1 MKVPG
6 VLLAPTSGWTT
17 SADVIVIGS
26 GVAGLTSALRVRA
39 QGRSVLLVTKATVD
53 EGSTRWAQGGIA
65 AALAD
70 DDSPEEHLR
79 DTLEAGGGLCNEQ
92 AVRILVTEGPDAV
105 RELIAWGARFDTD
118 PTGSIALT
126 REGGHH
132 RNRIAHAGGDAT
144 GAEVSRALV
153 EAVSADRGIEV
164 VENALVLDLLKDHRG
179 ACAGVTLHVIGPG
192 RRDGVGAALAPA
204 VVLATGGFGQVFGQT
219 TNPYVSTG
227 DGVALAMRA
236 GAAVADVEFV
246 QFHPTVLWLGPLAQ
260 GQQPLV
266 SEAVR
271 GEGAVLVDDSGE
283 RFMVGEHPMADLA
296 PRDVVAKAIRR
307 RMRETGAAHVWLDG
321 RQLGADLWVHRFPTI
336 LASCRLRGIDPVT
349 DLIPVAPAQHYASG
363 GVLTDLDGRSTS
375 SGLYACGEVA
385 CSGVHGANRL
395 ASNSLLEGLVFARR
409 IAAAIEVDGARGNTS
424 DGRILH
430 DIDHSRGVVVANAVR
445 RPLQQT
451 MDSDAGVLRSAE
463 SLADAQAWIDQAVVG
478 QEYRGTPCTED
489 WEATNLT
496 TVARVLVEHAKLREE
511 TRGSHWREDFPK
523 TEEHWR
529 VRLVTTMDSDGQLR
543 TQHHSPEWVPGNET
557 D

>member
-1 MKVPG
+1 MPG
-6 VLLAPTSGWTT
+6 SLLAPSSGWTT
-17 SADVIVIGS
+17 SADVIVVGS
-26 GVAGLTSALRVRA
+26 GVAGLTTALRVRA

-79 DTLEAGGGLCNEQ
+79 DTLEAGGGLCNEE

-105 RELIAWGARFDTD
+105 RELISWGARFDTD

-153 EAVSADRGIEV
+153 AAVSADPDIEV
-164 VENALVLDLLKDHRG
+164 VENALVLDLIKDG
-179 ACAGVTLHVIGPG
+179 QGSAAGVTLHVIGPG

-227 DGVALAMRA
+227 DGVALALRT

-271 GEGAVLVDDSGE
+271 GEGAVLVDDAGE
-283 RFMVGEHPMADLA
+283 RFMIGEHPMADLA

-307 RMRETGAAHVWLDG
+307 RMRQTGAAHMWLDG
-321 RQLGADLWVHRFPTI
+321 RRLGADVWVQRFPTI

-363 GVLTDLDGRSTS
+363 GVLTDLDGRSTIP
-375 SGLYACGEVA
+375 GLYACGEVA

-395 ASNSLLEGLVFARR
+395 ASNSLLEGLVFGRR
-409 IAAAIEVDGARGNTS
+409 ISAAIERDLAGRHSVDEVGTQVPNSGE
-424 DGRILH
+424 GL
-430 DIDHSRGVVVANAVR
+430 VVANSVR
-445 RPLQQT
+445 RPMQQA
-451 MDSDAGVLRSAE
+451 MDKDAGVLRSAK
-463 SLADAQAWIDQAVVG
+463 SLTAARDWIDDVLSSERCQG
-478 QEYRGTPCTED
+478 SPCTED
-489 WEATNLT
+489 WEATNLL
-496 TVARVLVEHAKLREE
+496 TVARVLVEHASLREE
-511 TRGSHWREDFPK
+511 TRGSHWREDFPE
-523 TEEHWR
+523 TAEGWR
-529 VRLVTTMDSDGQLR
+529 LRLVTTMTADGTLHTEQR
-543 TQHHSPEWVPGNET
+543 TPDWIPASEA
-557 D
+557 DR